1 MELSQGFEIAK
12 PSRSKAT
19 EHRSCCERCLAEDLG
34 SVDPDRSTVDLC
46 GYLPH
51 ACACMYFW
59 ASHEKSW
66 LSLPVRLFFGD
77 GGRTLCANLALFFG
91 QNWAHTVVSKRRF
104 PWVSWI
110 PNLGETPSY
119 IMYSLNRA
127 QTPGALTQIMLY
139 VKTKKIHTSQSSLDF
154 VTCVHVPS
162 RSYENEHPPHG
173 PRNDKWYNSGGR
185 ISSPWSRRTMDESYH
200 LP

>member
-1 MELSQGFEIAK
+1 MRVRVCIFG
-12 PSRSKAT
+12 
-19 EHRSCCERCLAEDLG
+19 HRTKKVVV
-34 SVDPDRSTVDLC
+34 SVDDWL
-46 GYLPH
+46 L
-51 ACACMYFW
+51 
-59 ASHEKSW
+59 ASCQGGSIF
-66 LSLPVRLFFGD
+66 RD

-185 ISSPWSRRTMDESYH
+185 ISSPWSRRTKDESTAI
-200 LP
+200 LPCLDRNSIAKIIPCS